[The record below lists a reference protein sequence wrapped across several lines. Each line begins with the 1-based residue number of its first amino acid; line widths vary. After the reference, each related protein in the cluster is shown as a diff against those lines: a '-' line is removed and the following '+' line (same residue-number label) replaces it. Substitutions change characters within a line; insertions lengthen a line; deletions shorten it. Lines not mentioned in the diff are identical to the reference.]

1 MEMLQEKI
9 KEFSDEF
16 LMQQYFNHKDDY
28 QPEALELL
36 KKELE
41 NRKIDYS
48 SIQSAMKSIQLPE
61 TKTYKTE
68 DFIEFD
74 HAFSSIDILLATSI
88 LKESEVVFFVD
99 HVSDSLFPV
108 ESKATEVFKIKVHHD
123 FIEKSHEL
131 LDEHFEKRDGRYLLK
146 ITAPR
151 ERLKALSFF
160 ELRLT
165 EQEDKEFL
173 SVSLSSDERVAITKY
188 GKRLLDEVDT
198 IESEQDR
205 VVFYYDSIE
214 ELLELLNEKDTVSIH
229 KSQLLA
235 VLEILQI
242 YCDDPEFPSF
252 LDETIANILGFFIGS

>member
-1 MEMLQEKI
+1 MDMLQEKV
-9 KEFSDEF
+9 KEFTDEF
-16 LMQQYFNHKDDY
+16 LLKEFFNHKDEY
-28 QPEALELL
+28 QPEALEVL

-41 NRKIDYS
+41 DRKIDYS
-48 SIQSAMKSIQLPE
+48 NIQSAMKSITLPE

-88 LKESEVVFFVD
+88 LKESEIVFFVD

-108 ESKATEVFKIKVHHD
+108 ESKAVETFKIKVHRD
-123 FIEKSHEL
+123 YIEKSHEL
-131 LDEHFEKRDGRYLLK
+131 LDEHFEKKDGRYLLK
-146 ITAPR
+146 ITTPR
-151 ERLKALSFF
+151 ERLKAFSFY

-173 SVSLSSDERVAITKY
+173 SVSLSSDERVAIAKY
-188 GKRLLDEVDT
+188 GQKLLDEVDD

-214 ELLELLNEKDTVSIH
+214 DLIDLLNKKDTISIH

-235 VLEILQI
+235 ILEILQI